1 MPRFTVWAGLLALSI
16 GFSPRGLPTQRS
28 VAVSV
33 AWRRFRNAAPIV
45 RGLEG
50 TMDRDKIERV
60 YTTYAGFYDHVFG
73 RVFQEGRESAIRNL
87 NVQPG
92 ERVLEVGVGTGI
104 ALPMYPRHCRIVGI
118 DLSEGMLAKAKER
131 IATLQLSH
139 VELYRMDAGA
149 MEFEDNSFDT
159 VVAAYVVTAVPDYRK
174 VVSEMIRV
182 CRPGGRIVM
191 LNHFS
196 NGNKV
201 INAIERVLSPLT
213 KHLGWRTDLSL
224 NTVLEGTSLLVA
236 RKQKVNPLRLWALV
250 ECVNGKNDEK
260 HDGRL
265 PGTTYSMGTYQ
276 NSSISGY
283 SNGNGRYSQEAVH

>member
-1 MPRFTVWAGLLALSI
+1 
-16 GFSPRGLPTQRS
+16 
-28 VAVSV
+28 
-33 AWRRFRNAAPIV
+33 
-45 RGLEG
+45 
-50 TMDRDKIERV
+50 MDRDKIERV

-92 ERVLEVGVGTGI
+92 EKVLEVGVGTGI
-104 ALPMYPRHCRIVGI
+104 ALPMYPNHCRIVGI

-131 IATLQLSH
+131 IRALQLSH

-149 MEFEDNSFDT
+149 MEFEDNTFDT

-174 VVSEMIRV
+174 VVNEMIRV

-250 ECVNGKNDEK
+250 ECVNGKNDQK
-260 HDGRL
+260 SDGRL
-265 PGTTYSMGTYQ
+265 TETTYSAGAYQ
-276 NSSISGY
+276 SGGIAGY
-283 SNGNGRYSQEAVH
+283 SNGNGRYSHEAVH